1 MKIQVLS
8 LVAALS
14 FASVSFADAPSI
26 ATGAAEEAEVDTQA
40 VTDATPVVPSTSLCM
55 SDTKGVPLASI
66 ENNTTLMETLK
77 PVGGLK
83 GLFFQWETDGG
94 SVKFFPSPAKRLRL
108 EYSFL
113 LSNSIAIITKVCKVE
128 AGQLK
133 LSGHVSGDPFV
144 MFVRITSN
152 KRLIKMSLEGKK
164 NGEWYDF
171 SR

>member
-1 MKIQVLS
+1 MKIQALS
-8 LVAALS
+8 LAALLS
-14 FASVSFADAPSI
+14 ISSLAFAANEPNGEIAPEVLA
-26 ATGAAEEAEVDTQA
+26 ATDT
-40 VTDATPVVPSTSLCM
+40 TPIVPSTAQCM
-55 SDTKGVPLASI
+55 ADTKGVPLTSI
-66 ENNTTLMETLK
+66 ENNTTLMDTLK

-83 GLFFQWETDGG
+83 GLFFTWETDGG

-113 LSNSIAIITKVCKVE
+113 LNSSTAIITKICKTD
-128 AGQLK
+128 ANMLK
-133 LSGHVSGDPFV
+133 LTGHVSGDPFV
-144 MFVRITSN
+144 MFIRITSN